1 MFLGPGDSG
10 SSSFQGLLE
19 QIEWRIEKS
28 AGQWVKA
35 VLDSSLAQLGTVGA
49 MAVEEFVSKMKEAI
63 REVMVGQVAVPLGA
77 MSRRA
82 SDSLPPDIG
91 SASGVLPEVES
102 IPGGSTIPT
111 AFGGPSSVAAGG
123 GPAAVVSS
131 LKKPGKQLQ
140 VPDYMKCYNL
150 WLSGVYKPVLVF
162 LVGAF
167 INKRARLLQSLVALV
182 FFKTDSKRR
191 TLKLKLLD
199 RQTGSAFRI
208 VQRVPPFSY
217 SIFQKCY

>member
-1 MFLGPGDSG
+1 M
-10 SSSFQGLLE
+10 
-19 QIEWRIEKS
+19 
-28 AGQWVKA
+28 
-35 VLDSSLAQLGTVGA
+35 
-49 MAVEEFVSKMKEAI
+49 
-63 REVMVGQVAVPLGA
+63 
-77 MSRRA
+77 
-82 SDSLPPDIG
+82 
-91 SASGVLPEVES
+91 
-102 IPGGSTIPT
+102 
-111 AFGGPSSVAAGG
+111 AAGG

-140 VPDYMKCYNL
+140 VPD
-150 WLSGVYKPVLVF
+150 
-162 LVGAF
+162 
-167 INKRARLLQSLVALV
+167 

>member
-63 REVMVGQVAVPLGA
+63 SEVLVGQVAVPLGA
-77 MSRRA
+77 VSRRA

-131 LKKPGKQLQ
+131 LKKPGKQL
-140 VPDYMKCYNL
+140 PDYMKCYNL

-167 INKRARLLQSLVALV
+167 INERARLLQSLV
-182 FFKTDSKRR
+182 FFS
-191 TLKLKLLD
+191 
-199 RQTGSAFRI
+199 
-208 VQRVPPFSY
+208 
-217 SIFQKCY
+217 FQKKKNE